1 MFTTKTAQ
9 AVGMAADLLN
19 TAQGMRSAQPSSEEL
34 GTVDSLAAFISDHQQ
49 LLRGGSATATAA
61 SRASKDKSVRKP
73 SARDVTE
80 AQELRE
86 RTERFW
92 SVVGEDDAEALSI
105 LNALLEGISTV
116 VVPDET
122 PAGDDDAP
130 HHHREPVP
138 PSNAPADVLRAH
150 IAQGLQE
157 IVVLGETERLRHC
170 HDDQC
175 DMAIVD
181 LSRNRSKLF
190 CDFGNCANRS
200 HVRAYRARKAEERRA
215 ARAAASSTGVSA
227 GESDDPQTAPRTR
240 PSAAEKAAQLAEPT
254 SESAVAAKVYRSQMR
269 DELME
274 QRKKKDKKKKKKKKK
289 GKSSD
294 SGEG

>member
-34 GTVDSLAAFISDHQQ
+34 GTIGALTAFLSDHQD
-49 LLRGGSATATAA
+49 LFSGASAAGHAA
-61 SRASKDKSVRKP
+61 SGTSKGRTVRKP
-73 SARDVTE
+73 TARDV
-80 AQELRE
+80 ADVQELRE
-86 RTERFW
+86 RTGRFW
-92 SVVGEDDAEALSI
+92 DVVGEDDAEALSI
-105 LNALLEGISTV
+105 LNDLLEGVSTV
-116 VVPDET
+116 VVAEEA

-157 IVVLGETERLRHC
+157 IVVMGETERLRHC

-215 ARAAASSTGVSA
+215 AKAAESSAASGREA
-227 GESDDPQTAPRTR
+227 EDPQATTRTR

-254 SESAVAAKVYRSQMR
+254 SESAVAAKAYRSQMR

-289 GKSSD
+289 KGKSAD
-294 SGEG
+294 PGEE